1 MSKNCF
7 LDLLHSF
14 IYVYM
19 PVEKGL
25 SDNTQ
30 RSYKQTFKLF
40 VEYMYEEL
48 NIIPDKITFEIIDR
62 DVVSGFLDWIEIKR
76 GCGPKTRNQ
85 RLAALSSFSDYV
97 QRINFDTVIGFRR
110 AVLSVEQKKSNNSV
124 KSFFTK
130 EEVRL
135 LLELPKTGRFALR
148 DQTLFVFMY
157 ASGARAQEV
166 CDLKI
171 KDITFEESKAYVEL
185 NGKGKKV
192 RRIAIPKGPAE
203 MIKKY
208 IDHSGRRNSKNDYVF
223 KSLTHDQ
230 MTISCVEEI
239 YRKYIAILKT
249 RYPDRFS
256 GNYSPH
262 SMRHTTATHMVEA
275 GVPLI
280 VIKNFLGHSSVQTTQ
295 IYAKISQSQLDEQ
308 TRKWNET
315 WLSPI
320 STEGKK
326 EIVPDFLR

>member
-1 MSKNCF
+1 MSKNSF

-14 IYVYM
+14 IYSYLSA
-19 PVEKGL
+19 ERGL
-25 SDNTQ
+25 SENTQ

-40 VEYMYEEL
+40 VQYMYEERSVVA
-48 NIIPDKITFEIIDR
+48 DKITFEMIDR
-62 DVVSGFLDWIEIKR
+62 DIISGFLDWIETKR
-76 GCGPKTRNQ
+76 GCGSKTRNQ
-85 RLAALSSFSDYV
+85 RQAALSSFSDYV
-97 QRINFDTVIGFRR
+97 QKINFDTVIGFRR
-110 AVLSVEQKKSNNSV
+110 AVLSVDRKKTDNSV

-135 LLELPKTGRFALR
+135 LLDIPKTGRLALR

-171 KDITFEESKAYVEL
+171 KDITFEESKAYAVL
-185 NGKGKKV
+185 NGKGKKA
-192 RRIAIPKGPAE
+192 RRIAIPKGPAQ
-203 MIKKY
+203 MTKKY
-208 IDHSGRRNSKNDYVF
+208 IDHSGRRNSKDGYVF

-239 YRKYIAILKT
+239 YKKYIGILKIK
-249 RYPDRFS
+249 YPDKFS

-315 WLSPI
+315 WLTPV
-320 STEGKK
+320 STDGKK
-326 EIVPDFLR
+326 EIIPDFLK